1 MLKYLL
7 INQTTGKL
15 IRSFDNRHEARVFRL
30 YLAATYPKNFYVVR
44 EYENLP
50 T

>member
-15 IRSFDNRHEARVFRL
+15 IRTFDNRHEAKVFRL
-30 YLAATYPKNFYVVR
+30 YFAAAYPKNFYVVR
-44 EYENLP
+44 EYESLS

>member
-15 IRSFDNRHEARVFRL
+15 IRTFDNGHEARVFRL
-30 YLAATYPKNFYVVR
+30 YSLTTYPKNFYVVR
-44 EYENLP
+44 EYEN
-50 T
+50 

>member
-15 IRSFDNRHEARVFRL
+15 IRTFDNGHEARFFRL
-30 YLAATYPKNFYVVR
+30 YFAAAYPKTF
-44 EYENLP
+44 
-50 T
+50 TW